1 MYERNRVLPASSL
14 NRAALADAIGA
25 PENTVRGW
33 LTRGPLKGL
42 PRQPGVYTKS
52 DVVVGRVVLAL
63 RQIMGE
69 QSETVDAIAT
79 QVAERL
85 WHAVKAGQ
93 VGTMVLTASANGVT
107 VQIKFTIGD
116 GGEIVAAE

>member
-1 MYERNRVLPASSL
+1 MYEANRILPASAL
-14 NRAALADAIGA
+14 NRAGLADAIGVSEHA
-25 PENTVRGW
+25 VRGW
-33 LTRGPLKGL
+33 LTRGPLKGF
-42 PRQPGVYTKS
+42 PRQPGIYTKS

-107 VQIKFTIGD
+107 VQIRFTIGHD
-116 GGEIVAAE
+116 GEITAE